1 MRDHIK
7 VIGSSDEDDEK
18 RRVTETDD
26 IDDIFHFA
34 MHHHYPSD
42 TMVDVDMTDFLAI
55 VAASS
60 NPVKIMSRMNRF
72 SAVVVIVCSILPHIA
87 RASCPAL
94 SRLITS
100 NDLNENDKKVEVCAS
115 GAFFGN
121 GGLANFVSVLLL
133 FMNASEFKF
142 LNENDRLGLC
152 KP

>member
-18 RRVTETDD
+18 RQVMETDD

-42 TMVDVDMTDFLAI
+42 TMVDIDMTDFLAI
-55 VAASS
+55 VAAHS
-60 NPVKIMSRMNRF
+60 NPVKLVSWMNRF
-72 SAVVVIVCSILPHIA
+72 TAVVIIICSILPHIA

-94 SRLITS
+94 SRLISS
-100 NDLNENDKKVEVCAS
+100 NDLNDNDKKGEVCAS

-121 GGLANFVSVLLL
+121 GGLANFISVLLL
-133 FMNASEFKF
+133 FLNASEFKF
-142 LNENDRLGLC
+142 LNENDRLSLC